1 MEYILIILTI
11 IAIILLVLIYL
22 KVSPQNNVTS
32 DKEFAILGEKLNSA
46 IVTIENSNQKI
57 ISQEIIKIASALG
70 NNNEKL
76 VEKLGGNN
84 ETLTKALGANN
95 EKLAKEFFEL
105 KTGLNSTINQFNNSF
120 KVNLDTNF
128 EKLVSNIEIK
138 LEKINEK
145 VEDRL
150 RTGFEKTNET
160 FNSIIARL
168 AKIDEAQKNIE
179 SLSGNILS
187 LQDVLTD
194 KKSRGTFGEVQLYQ
208 ILNAVFG
215 EAKDKLYQTQ
225 YSFGN
230 NKIVDAVLFAPEP
243 IGTLAIDSKFPLENY
258 RRMVDRELSDS
269 ERKLAENTF
278 KGDMKKHIDD
288 ISSKYIIPGVTSDQA
303 IMFLPAEAIFAEL
316 NAYFG
321 DVIEYAQKKKVWIA
335 SPTTLM
341 AVLNTLQI
349 IVKNAEREKYA
360 HVIQEELVKLST
372 EFGRYKIRW
381 EKLSSDID
389 KVSKDVRDINT
400 TSEKISKRFESISNV
415 DDDIKLIEN

>member
-1 MEYILIILTI
+1 
-11 IAIILLVLIYL
+11 IYL
-22 KVSPQNNVTS
+22 KVSQKNTATL

-46 IVTIENSNQKI
+46 TAIIGSNNQKI
-57 ISQEIIKIASALG
+57 ISQEIIKIAKVLG
-70 NNNEKL
+70 DNNEKL
-76 VEKLGGNN
+76 VEKLSVNN
-84 ETLTKALGANN
+84 ESLTKAFGFNN
-95 EKLAKEFFEL
+95 EKLTKEFSEL
-105 KTGLNSTINQFNNSF
+105 KTGLNSTVNDFNNSF
-120 KVNLDTNF
+120 KINLDTNF
-128 EKLVSNIEIK
+128 EKLVTNIEIK
-138 LEKINEK
+138 LDKINEK

-150 RTGFEKTNET
+150 KTGFEKTNET

-179 SLSGNILS
+179 SLSGNIIS

-215 EAKDKLYQTQ
+215 ETKDKIYQTQ

-230 NKIVDAVLFAPEP
+230 NKIADAVLFAPEP

-258 RRMVDRELSDS
+258 RKMIDRGLSDS
-269 ERKLAENTF
+269 DRKLAENTF
-278 KGDMKKHIDD
+278 KADMKKHIDD

-303 IMFLPAEAIFAEL
+303 IMFLPAEAIFAEV

-321 DVIEYAQKKKVWIA
+321 DVVEYAQKKKVWIA

-360 HVIQEELVKLST
+360 HIIQEELVKLSS
-372 EFGRYKIRW
+372 EFGRYKTRW

-389 KVSKDVRDINT
+389 KVSKDV
-400 TSEKISKRFESISNV
+400 
-415 DDDIKLIEN
+415 